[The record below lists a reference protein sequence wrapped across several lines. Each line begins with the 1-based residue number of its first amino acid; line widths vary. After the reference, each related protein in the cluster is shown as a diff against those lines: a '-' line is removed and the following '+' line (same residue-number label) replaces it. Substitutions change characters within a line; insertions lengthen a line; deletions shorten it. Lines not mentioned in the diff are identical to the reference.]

1 MKPMFTVRV
10 RRIGE
15 NHVCLRGS
23 APRCQRIRGVIS
35 RALEQDNAQL
45 ENRDQVTIDS
55 IRNHTA
61 RHFPVQQ
68 MARATYREILERRAK
83 ENSVDFIE
91 GVATAI
97 TPLAFL
103 EIVMVKGALS
113 MRTTVSA
120 SATPWKPPSSSTRS
134 PGRTRACQHRYGT
147 QARGALTTA

>member
-1 MKPMFTVRV
+1 MFTVRV

-68 MARATYREILERRAK
+68 VARATYREILERRAK
-83 ENSVDFIE
+83 K
-91 GVATAI
+91 TAS
-97 TPLAFL
+97 TSSR
-103 EIVMVKGALS
+103 V
-113 MRTTVSA
+113 
-120 SATPWKPPSSSTRS
+120 WPPPAHHWPSLRPSW
-134 PGRTRACQHRYGT
+134 
-147 QARGALTTA
+147 